1 VRWSWQQSGM
11 GVFALEWL
19 CCGAC
24 NGCVVLAVTVLCSCT
39 NVSCCLSRFCG
50 VGWLDAA
57 PSPVSPS
64 LSRLSL
70 PLPFLCH
77 VRAKTLELYAGTP
90 IFRLA
95 TTHAQT
101 CVTKDAKRNSHAR
114 TQAHTARCVCAR
126 ACVRVSENVLN
137 AKEAVR
143 GQPTSCVHPAF
154 WLAML
159 CCVCHMCTVPHVW
172 CTMAHV
178 WWAMVLV
185 RTGSVNTRPPLL
197 SFSDHL
203 WKPLNLDSAKS

>member
-1 VRWSWQQSGM
+1 M
-11 GVFALEWL
+11 CGV
-19 CCGAC
+19 GC
-24 NGCVVLAVTVLCSCT
+24 NGFVLMYERVVLPVTVLWWWMA
-39 NVSCCLSRFCG
+39 G
-50 VGWLDAA
+50 G
-57 PSPVSPS
+57 PS
-64 LSRLSL
+64 LSRLSLL